1 MRPITIIMEGFS
13 TFLDRTEVDF
23 SGVDLVALV
32 GPTGSGKSSIIDAMT
47 FALYGSVSRYND
59 ARLVAPVIHQRAN
72 EARVR
77 LDFEVGGRV
86 YTAVRVV
93 RRGKADRATTREAR
107 LEQLTEIDEDAS
119 PVLASGAKELTEAVE
134 QLLGLDFTQ
143 FTRTVVLPQGDFA
156 EFLTDDPASRQR
168 LLRRLLDIEVYARMG
183 TQARETAKAAGQ
195 QAEVLEAQ
203 LARYPDITPQSL
215 EDRRRRLDALCG
227 FAANADELL
236 DAIQMSEVRLV
247 ELRTSVNDIDTDVK
261 RLAQVIVPDD
271 LTERSQIVEQ
281 HRDTLERARTT
292 LATARAERDRAQE
305 AAAASG
311 DPVAIEARLAALR
324 RAGALTVEIEVLTTE
339 ALAAEE
345 TATASS
351 EVLAEAELLVDRATA
366 DLVAARSGADAA
378 AWISTLSVGEP
389 CPVCRQTVA
398 ALPDHDVSAELAA
411 AETAVTVATTTLKQR
426 RSSANDAAARAHT
439 LAARLVDRQKELGAL
454 GLPVGV
460 ADADAAEHLES
471 RLAEVRQ
478 LTLQAKAIEA
488 AVAAAERAVV
498 AAERAIEAA
507 EQAEHALRTT
517 FTAQRDLVAVL
528 SPPAAT
534 GRSLHDDWSELHH
547 WAEQQTIQRHAARAV
562 VAEEGKT
569 VAAAKADL
577 LERLAVLAEPLGLD
591 PDPTTMLQTVARA
604 QASTEAEIARIS
616 ERLAE
621 LDRWRA
627 EVGDLRSAQ
636 RVQDSLGRH
645 LAASGFEGWLLTEAL
660 EDLVERASVRLK
672 ELSNGQY
679 SLAAA
684 DRVFRIIDHN
694 NAGEQRDVRTLSGGE
709 TFLASLSL
717 ALALADSIRELAP
730 VDSPR
735 LGSMFLDE
743 GFGTLDADTLDV
755 VASTIEELS
764 ASGRL
769 VGIVTHIEALAERMP
784 VRYQVS
790 KGPTSS
796 SVERVML

>member
-1 MRPITIIMEGFS
+1 MRPITITMEGFS

-107 LEQLTEIDEDAS
+107 LEQRTEIDEDAS

-134 QLLGLDFTQ
+134 QLLGLDFAQ

-183 TQARETAKAAGQ
+183 TQARETAKASGQ

-203 LARYPDITPQSL
+203 LARYTDITPQAL
-215 EDRRRRLDALCG
+215 DHQRQRLVDLVD
-227 FAANADELL
+227 FAATATEVLL
-236 DAIQMSEVRLV
+236 EIEQHEVRLV
-247 ELRTSVNDIDTDVK
+247 ELRASVTAIDTDLQ
-261 RLAQVIVPDD
+261 RLAQVDVPGD
-271 LTERSQIVEQ
+271 LAERGQVVNECRSA
-281 HRDTLERARTT
+281 LEKCRVG
-292 LATARAERDRAQE
+292 LAAARADRDRAQQ
-305 AAAASG
+305 AVAASG
-311 DPVAIEARLAALR
+311 EPAAIEARLGALR
-324 RAGALTVEIEVLTTE
+324 RSAQLATEIATLSTE
-339 ALAAEE
+339 ARSAQQLVE
-345 TATASS
+345 ASS
-351 EVLAEAELLVDRATA
+351 VALAEAENVVDRAAAAAATA
-366 DLVAARSGADAA
+366 RRGADAA
-378 AWISTLSVGEP
+378 AWTSLLIVGEP
-389 CPVCRQTVA
+389 CPVCRQDIVA
-398 ALPDHDVSAELAA
+398 VPDHDPSAELASADAVLSA
-411 AETAVTVATTTLKQR
+411 ATETLRQR
-426 RSSANDAAARAHT
+426 RAAANEADARAHT
-439 LAARLVDRQKELGAL
+439 LSARLDDRQREMGTL
-454 GLPVGV
+454 GLPG
-460 ADADAAEHLES
+460 DDAAEEVEQLER
-471 RLAEVRQ
+471 RLDDARQ
-478 LTLQAKAIEA
+478 LALQAKAAETTVGSA
-488 AVAAAERAVV
+488 ERASVAAERAVET
-498 AAERAIEAA
+498 AEE
-507 EQAEHALRTT
+507 AEHALRST
-517 FTAQRDLVAVL
+517 FNTQRDLVASL
-528 SPPAAT
+528 SPPAAA
-534 GRSLHDDWSELHH
+534 GRSLHDDWSELQQ
-547 WAEQQTIQRHAARAV
+547 WARQQDEDRQATRVV

-577 LERLAVLAEPLGLD
+577 LERLAALARPLGLD
-591 PDPTTMLQTVARA
+591 PDAGTMPQTVARA

-621 LDRWRA
+621 LDRWRV
-627 EVGDLRSAQ
+627 EVTDLRSEQ
-636 RVQDSLGRH
+636 RVQESLGRH

-660 EDLVERASVRLK
+660 EDLVDRASVRLK

-709 TFLASLSL
+709 TFLASLAL

-743 GFGTLDADTLDV
+743 GFGTLDADTLDI

-796 SVERVML
+796 SVERILL